1 MLLLLLTRFRD
12 KTQDPPANTGKKCI
26 LKDRPPRKEYMGPL
40 GEGSWEPFESIAT
53 ATFGSEEPP
62 FALAIRHHEA

>member
-1 MLLLLLTRFRD
+1 MHPQGPT
-12 KTQDPPANTGKKCI
+12 T
-26 LKDRPPRKEYMGPL
+26 KEGNMGPL